1 MKDEELLQ
9 NVIAI
14 AERAQKAGLFSL
26 QEIPAILQTIQQITE
41 VLTPKEVEKA
51 KK

>member
-1 MKDEELLQ
+1 MKNEELLQ

-26 QEIPAILQTIQQITE
+26 QETPAILQTI
-41 VLTPKEVEKA
+41 KELSELLAPQESVIEE
-51 KK
+51 

>member
-1 MKDEELLQ
+1 MKNEEILQ

-26 QEIPAILQTIQQITE
+26 QETPVILQTIKQLTE
-41 VLTPKEVEKA
+41 VLTPKEVEE
-51 KK
+51 

>member
-1 MKDEELLQ
+1 MKNEELLQ

-26 QEIPAILQTIQQITE
+26 QEAPAILQTIKE
-41 VLTPKEVEKA
+41 LSELLTPQQVEIEE
-51 KK
+51 

>member
-1 MKDEELLQ
+1 MKNEELLQ

-26 QEIPAILQTIQQITE
+26 QETPAILQTIKELSELLAPQQ
-41 VLTPKEVEKA
+41 VEE
-51 KK
+51 

>member
-1 MKDEELLQ
+1 MKNEELLQ

-26 QEIPAILQTIQQITE
+26 QETPAILQTIKE
-41 VLTPKEVEKA
+41 LSELLAPKEVEE
-51 KK
+51 